1 MKYLFNIDIIKNA
14 SFLQTFISFLISLA
28 NKSSGK
34 QISEINIDNLK
45 NKKNTKNMYDII
57 DKYIFLSYIHYSTI
71 LLLDSSI
78 PKYMKY
84 LANDELNKIIECL
97 NISYNSSMNFNSKID
112 LRLAISDFMKINSTI
127 NLFQQL
133 QISVKNYFYLL
144 EQLYY
149 KTENVEIKQE
159 LFQKILNSSEII
171 LNEYISKDNEYKT
184 FIEKN
189 ENCKDDDLK
198 LEGEFQEWES
208 LLLNY
213 SNIICDYI
221 FPLIQKI
228 EFYKNDKYR
237 DNIVNIIFKLIM
249 CYQPKIR
256 ENIKDILKLVFQ
268 EINKQKEKEKENNNE
283 KE

>member
-14 SFLQTFISFLISLA
+14 SFLQSFISFLISLA

-34 QISEINIDNLK
+34 QLSEINIENLK
-45 NKKNTKNMYDII
+45 IKKNTKSMYDQI

-84 LANDELNKIIECL
+84 LSNDELNKIIECL
-97 NISYNSSMNFNSKID
+97 NISYISSMNFNSKIEF
-112 LRLAISDFMKINSTI
+112 RLAISDFMKINSTI
-127 NLFQQL
+127 NLFQQFH
-133 QISVKNYFYLL
+133 ISVKNYFFLL

-149 KTENVEIKQE
+149 KAENIEINQE

-184 FIEKN
+184 FIENN
-189 ENCKDDDLK
+189 ENFKDDDLK

-213 SNIICDYI
+213 SNIICEYI

-237 DNIVNIIFKLIM
+237 DNMVNIIFKLIM

-256 ENIKDILKLVFQ
+256 EKIKDILKLVFQ
-268 EINKQKEKEKENNNE
+268 EINKQKEKEKDNE

>member
-1 MKYLFNIDIIKNA
+1 
-14 SFLQTFISFLISLA
+14 
-28 NKSSGK
+28 
-34 QISEINIDNLK
+34 
-45 NKKNTKNMYDII
+45 
-57 DKYIFLSYIHYSTI
+57 
-71 LLLDSSI
+71 
-78 PKYMKY
+78 
-84 LANDELNKIIECL
+84 
-97 NISYNSSMNFNSKID
+97 
-112 LRLAISDFMKINSTI
+112 MKINSTI

-149 KTENVEIKQE
+149 KNENFERKQE

-213 SNIICDYI
+213 SNIICEYI
-221 FPLIQKI
+221 FPFIQKI
-228 EFYKNDKYR
+228 EFFKNDKCR
-237 DNIVNIIFKLIM
+237 DNMVNIIFKLIM

-256 ENIKDILKLVFQ
+256 EKIKDILKLVFQ
-268 EINKQKEKEKENNNE
+268 EINKPKEKENDNE

>member
-1 MKYLFNIDIIKNA
+1 
-14 SFLQTFISFLISLA
+14 
-28 NKSSGK
+28 
-34 QISEINIDNLK
+34 
-45 NKKNTKNMYDII
+45 
-57 DKYIFLSYIHYSTI
+57 
-71 LLLDSSI
+71 
-78 PKYMKY
+78 
-84 LANDELNKIIECL
+84 
-97 NISYNSSMNFNSKID
+97 MNFNSKIEF
-112 LRLAISDFMKINSTI
+112 RLAISDFMKINSTI
-127 NLFQQL
+127 NLFQQFH
-133 QISVKNYFYLL
+133 ISVKNYFFLL

-149 KTENVEIKQE
+149 KAENIEINQE

-237 DNIVNIIFKLIM
+237 DNMVNIIFKLIM